1 MGCVLVGM
9 RDQLLVSVGEI
20 RREFGDRLV
29 EAVEVA
35 NQSSLVV
42 VVRGPAAVGELPVDR
57 REEGIVE
64 PPRVDRAFPAL
75 ECAGERSDGVA
86 LDLGRDCEMI
96 GHAIGMARTGSEAT
110 ATRPVQA
117 RGVCRTL

>member
-42 VVRGPAAVGELPVDR
+42 VVRGPAAVGEL
-57 REEGIVE
+57 
-64 PPRVDRAFPAL
+64 
-75 ECAGERSDGVA
+75 
-86 LDLGRDCEMI
+86 
-96 GHAIGMARTGSEAT
+96 T
-110 ATRPVQA
+110 ATRPVLA